1 MAALRIAPAHAEMA
15 PPLALMHA
23 ACFEPL
29 PETPWSESA
38 LRSLLKAPGHLGFV
52 AFDAG
57 DEPAGF
63 MLGRETGGDAE
74 ILTICVRPEFRRRG
88 VARQL
93 LDAFGA
99 ALPAE
104 TRIVLEVAEGNAAAI
119 ALYQS
124 MQFEPVGRRPG
135 YYGTGAQ
142 AQDALIY
149 ARTRNFE

>member
-1 MAALRIAPAHAEMA
+1 MRIVPADAAMAE
-15 PPLALMHA
+15 PLALMHA

-29 PETPWSESA
+29 PETPWSEGA

-52 AFDAG
+52 AVGRD

-74 ILTICVRPEFRRRG
+74 ILTICVRPAYRRRG

-93 LDAFGA
+93 FGA
-99 ALPAE
+99 FAAAVPAQ
-104 TRIVLEVAEGNAAAI
+104 TRLVLEVAVGNGPAI

-124 MQFEPVGRRPG
+124 MQFVPVGRRPG
-135 YYGTGAQ
+135 YYGTGVQ

-149 ARTRNFE
+149 AREAGSE